1 MAELYSFNVVRDDR
15 KRRSQLHIAKVLNL
29 SPFSCTLQFAYA
41 RELLNNT
48 VPEISY

>member
-1 MAELYSFNVVRDDR
+1 MSSETTGNDALNST
-15 KRRSQLHIAKVLNL
+15 SPKVLNL
-29 SPFSCTLQFAYA
+29 SPFNCTLQFAYA